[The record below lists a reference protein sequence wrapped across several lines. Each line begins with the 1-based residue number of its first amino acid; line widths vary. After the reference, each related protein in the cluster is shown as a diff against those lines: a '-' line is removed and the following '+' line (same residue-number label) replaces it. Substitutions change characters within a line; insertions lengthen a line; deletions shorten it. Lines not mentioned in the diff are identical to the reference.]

1 MKICPTCN
9 KEFPDDQKFCKYD
22 GTPLAEKKAEA
33 EAGKKCPKCGRTYPA
48 DAGFCMT
55 CGAKLVALDEKSVCA
70 SCGAELPEGAA
81 FCMKCGAKA
90 GESGERVE
98 EKISTR
104 DLSEIDENHLEKY
117 DLPTLCWARWE
128 CEPSS
133 YSLKEKLAEYIKIDD
148 VLAEEEKTNDKY
160 LQLWLGH
167 HYSKI
172 QEHKNAFVYFE
183 KSAKQGCPEAQDALS
198 DCYAFGKGCRQD
210 FYKEFEWAKK
220 AASQEGYDSATVS
233 FRKPELCYDEDE
245 FSDDCRIDE
254 ESFIFQH
261 LKIGAENGLEEAYV
275 KLAECYENGNGC
287 KKNDYEAFRWYKAAA
302 DRGDAWAN
310 FSLAGYYD
318 EGKVCKQDDYEA
330 FRCMKIAA
338 DSDERISILAR
349 YFLACYIADG
359 SGCKEDLEEGLRLIK
374 QAIIEMEEYADES
387 DAIKDYIEKG
397 HDFLKS
403 ILCTIQDG
411 EYYYHNGKITIT
423 AERVNNVSDFETRNL
438 ELVLWLVNSQYKY
451 QGELDGELIAAYP
464 FNSGLKK
471 GYGFTDINW
480 TADVEISSALPHG
493 EYYVVLTVNE
503 ESEDGERY
511 PIVGWKNFER
521 KIRI

>member
-33 EAGKKCPKCGRTYPA
+33 EAGKKCPKCGRTYPT

-90 GESGERVE
+90 GEIGESVE

-104 DLSEIDENHLEKY
+104 NLSEIDAKHLEKY
-117 DLPTLCWARWE
+117 DIATLCWLWNSNFELRDKADDFI
-128 CEPSS
+128 
-133 YSLKEKLAEYIKIDD
+133 KAED
-148 VLAEEEKTNDKY
+148 VLTEEKKSNDKD
-160 LQLWLGH
+160 LQYWLGS
-167 HYSKI
+167 YYEKI
-172 QEHKNAFVYFE
+172 GEDKNAFVYYQ
-183 KSAKQGCPEAQDALS
+183 KAAKQGLEEAMSALS
-198 DCYAFGKGCRQD
+198 CCYRYGTGCKQD

-220 AASQEGYDSATVS
+220 SGDKREFTDPFYIEEYFAA
-233 FRKPELCYDEDE
+233 
-245 FSDDCRIDE
+245 DCKIDGDNY
-254 ESFIFQH
+254 IFQH

-287 KKNDYEAFRWYKAAA
+287 KKNEYEAFRWYKAAA
-302 DRGDAWAN
+302 DRGDALAN
-310 FSLAGYYD
+310 FSLACYYD

-438 ELVLWLVNSQYKY
+438 ELVLWLTNSPHKY
-451 QGELDGELIAAYP
+451 GDDMNDIDGKFIAEHLFY
-464 FNSGLKK
+464 SGLKK
-471 GYGFTDINW
+471 GFGFTDINW

-503 ESEDGERY
+503 ESEDGESC